1 MGAARHLERVE
12 VTIMRVLS
20 VGSVV
25 LLLSLA
31 VAAQSTKPA
40 AKETAANKPAG
51 NLIQVMRG
59 VLFNNANLI
68 FDVQQVDPGAPIK
81 PTKNEE
87 GATQTR
93 NFANVYS
100 GWQVIE
106 NAAVALDESV
116 DTILKSGRSCA
127 NGTPVPVTQPDYVKT
142 ALGLRQTSREILKAA
157 QQKNRDKVT
166 DLAGDLADACAS
178 CHQIYRDPEGPKGF
192 GDTSLRCKVLP
203 KKS

>member
-1 MGAARHLERVE
+1 VE
-12 VTIMRVLS
+12 VTIMRVLG

-68 FDVQQVDPGAPIK
+68 FDVQQVDPGAPVK
-81 PTKNEE
+81 ATKNEE

-127 NGTPVPVTQPDYVKT
+127 NGTPVPVAQPDYVKT
-142 ALGLRQTSREILKAA
+142 ALGLRQTSREILRAA
-157 QQKNRDKVT
+157 QRKDRDKVM
-166 DLAGDLADACAS
+166 DLAGDLADACAG